1 LFQYFSKK
9 SKAQKS
15 VFNFLLSIVRDMGLL
30 SLLKI
35 LKKYD
40 REARILVLGLDNSGK
55 TTIMKRLSDEDID
68 SVMPTK
74 GFNVKSLVQNGIAL
88 NMWDIGGQKS
98 IRPYWRNYLDRT
110 DALVYVIDSSDE
122 KRMEETGIELDGLI
136 GEDKLDNVPILIF
149 ANKQDLLN
157 AYSAEEICEGL
168 GLVNIDDRPWHIQA
182 CSAKTGE
189 GLKEGMEWIINLINE
204 EE

>member
-1 LFQYFSKK
+1 
-9 SKAQKS
+9 
-15 VFNFLLSIVRDMGLL
+15 MGLL
-30 SLLKI
+30 SLLKK
-35 LKKYD
+35 LKKND

-136 GEDKLDNVPILIF
+136 GEDKLDRVPILIF

-168 GLVNIDDRPWHIQA
+168 ELVNIDDRPWHIQP

-204 EE
+204 DE

>member
-1 LFQYFSKK
+1 
-9 SKAQKS
+9 
-15 VFNFLLSIVRDMGLL
+15 MGLL
-30 SLLKI
+30 SLLKK
-35 LKKYD
+35 LKKND

-136 GEDKLDNVPILIF
+136 GEDKLDRVPILIF

-168 GLVNIDDRPWHIQA
+168 ELVNIDDRPWHIQP

-189 GLKEGMEWIINLINE
+189 GLQEGMEWIINLINE
-204 EE
+204 DE